1 MKTGF
6 QSTFQ
11 TAIAVA
17 QMEWRL
23 EWRQGHQLASVALFA
38 VASVYVA
45 FQSSDHETSTGAW
58 TAMLWLVYLFSGFT
72 AIGRLF
78 DRERTATRQY
88 LRWTIEPLGLI
99 LGKLAHAILTTTGL
113 TALVLG
119 TLMLLFGSNAFAQHF
134 SHTYRYTGDVEIDH
148 IPDHDEILP
157 QAPDNLIL
165 RFSAGVSLVK
175 LVMKNAEGKVIN
187 INFRYNPVANRVF
200 IWPLP
205 ELPKSDYY
213 VVDWGVIDPEQ
224 KLMSGQFLFSAGPD
238 AVLPSSLVTEED
250 EEHIMVPDYRL
261 IEPGSFLGP
270 GQ

>member
-1 MKTGF
+1 MKTAV
-6 QSTFQ
+6 ST
-11 TAIAVA
+11 
-17 QMEWRL
+17 R
-23 EWRQGHQLASVALFA
+23 
-38 VASVYVA
+38 
-45 FQSSDHETSTGAW
+45 
-58 TAMLWLVYLFSGFT
+58 
-72 AIGRLF
+72 
-78 DRERTATRQY
+78 TRQ
-88 LRWTIEPLGLI
+88 P
-99 LGKLAHAILTTTGL
+99 HL